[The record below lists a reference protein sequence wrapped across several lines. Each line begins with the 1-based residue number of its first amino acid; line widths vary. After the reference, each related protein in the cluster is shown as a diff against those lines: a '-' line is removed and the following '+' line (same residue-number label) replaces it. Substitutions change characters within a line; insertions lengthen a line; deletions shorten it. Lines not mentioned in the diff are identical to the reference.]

1 MVSHLPMD
9 HDPIGGASPQRR
21 SPVLQSTPVSR
32 PVVSLPPASPPGIKP
47 PHHIDMPPGPV
58 MIQPQQMAPRITPQ
72 VKSPRDMPRV
82 LQPPIEVPT
91 PHAPDVKYP
100 LAYTSPNSAGLSP
113 NINAFAGGAYA
124 ANTPL
129 SEAPPSISSTRSTE
143 MGDPAASSEEEDDMT
158 NDMGELQLTSHDL
171 PDMSYVNRIPPAL
184 DPPRSVPFSTSIT
197 TGALFGEKLV
207 IASQDKMRVLVVRRG
222 AQFHTEVP
230 EQSTEVIVPQTAEHY
245 ALLDSPSNLSP
256 TSRDLRATA
265 LAFCPSVQVGT
276 ELVPEGRIVWYG
288 TPAGHI
294 GELDTL
300 TGKITALRTNVHKS
314 PVCHVARI
322 GKAMVCVDE
331 SGKIST
337 WVPRSSPLHLP
348 STTPETIRITI
359 PKNTYLSVEGSLL
372 WLCTPTMVT
381 KMAPKQTQKVLSVR
395 CYSPVSDTRPF
406 NVMSQAGQWPM
417 SGPDGGGAVTCSASL
432 STTPGLVYFGHESG
446 HITVWN
452 EQGECIE
459 HVLVS
464 SSPIMSMAGVL
475 NAIWSGTRD
484 GRMIVHMANSQ
495 HLRMVKLWQGHR
507 DSVFSLLFDG
517 YGINTQAPEYMACS
531 LSTDNYA
538 TFWDATLSQDW
549 INAEVNSKADLYST
563 SSSLRALM
571 MTYNLDAAAPA
582 DLFGMVDNMDL
593 FQRIL
598 RSSCTTT
605 QNPDGSSSQIPPD
618 VIVFSFQE
626 LVDLEDKRQTA
637 KRFLLGGSRQR
648 RGTGKESTE
657 ERERLPSRYRAWL
670 DKLMAYVRLVMP
682 PELPFSVL
690 LTENLVGLFTCI
702 FVRSDLLPRIRL
714 PGSYAVKT
722 GLGGRYGN
730 KGALLTRFVLD
741 DTSLCFINCHLAAG
755 QRNVR
760 RRNLD
765 VADILQSSSPTLT
778 SNDLAFA
785 LGSDGSMAMDHEIC
799 LLAGDLNYRLDLS
812 RETAMTLIEQNRFA
826 DLFAADQLQLEI
838 RSNPQFGLR
847 HFLEAPICFAP
858 TYKFDR
864 LTNDYDSSDKAR
876 VPAYCDRI
884 LYRSRTGN
892 MVQCTSYKRWD
903 ATVSDHRPVSA
914 TFSMRVKS
922 VDRNTWKQVADHTV
936 TEFLHYRAQLL
947 RTTSEYYHCI

>member
-1 MVSHLPMD
+1 MMPTQQMD
-9 HDPIGGASPQRR
+9 SQLNPQVTSPQDM
-21 SPVLQSTPVSR
+21 SR
-32 PVVSLPPASPPGIKP
+32 L
-47 PHHIDMPPGPV
+47 
-58 MIQPQQMAPRITPQ
+58 
-72 VKSPRDMPRV
+72 
-82 LQPPIEVPT
+82 LQPPIDVPT
-91 PHAPDVKYP
+91 HHTPDVKYP
-100 LAYTSPNSAGLSP
+100 LAYTSPNSTAFSP
-113 NINAFAGGAYA
+113 NIHPFSGSASASSVPM
-124 ANTPL
+124 T
-129 SEAPPSISSTRSTE
+129 EATPSISSTHLAER
-143 MGDPAASSEEEDDMT
+143 GDPAASSEEEDDMT
-158 NDMGELQLTSHDL
+158 NELGELHLTSHDL
-171 PDMSYVNRIPPAL
+171 PDMSYVNRVPPAL
-184 DPPRSVPFSTSIT
+184 DPPRSVPFSTPIT

-207 IASQDKMRVLVVRRG
+207 VASQDKIRVLVVRRG
-222 AQFHTEVP
+222 AQFHTEAP

-245 ALLDSPSNLSP
+245 AWLDSPSNLSP
-256 TSRDLRATA
+256 TSRDLRATT
-265 LAFCPSVQVGT
+265 LAFCPSVQVGN

-300 TGKITALRTNVHKS
+300 TGKITALRINVHKS
-314 PVCHVARI
+314 PICHVARI

-337 WVPRSSPLHLP
+337 WVPRLSPLHLP

-359 PKNTYLSVEGSLL
+359 PKNTYCSVEGSLL

-381 KMAPKQTQKVLSVR
+381 KLAPKQTQKVLSVR
-395 CYSPVSDTRPF
+395 CFSPVSDTRPF

-446 HITVWN
+446 HISVWN
-452 EQGECIE
+452 EQGECLE

-464 SSPIMSMAGVL
+464 SSPIMSMTGVL

-484 GRMIVHMANSQ
+484 GRMIVHLANSQ
-495 HLRMVKLWQGHR
+495 HLRMVKLWQAHR
-507 DSVFSLLFDG
+507 DSIFSLLFDS
-517 YGINTQAPEYMACS
+517 YSINTQAPEVMACS

-538 TFWDATLSQDW
+538 IFWDATLSQDW
-549 INAEVNSKADLYST
+549 INAELSSKADLYST
-563 SSSLRALM
+563 SSSLRALV

-598 RSSCTTT
+598 RSSCSTT
-605 QNPDGSSSQIPPD
+605 QNPDGSSFQVPPD

-637 KRFLLGGSRQR
+637 KRFLLGGSKQR

-765 VADILQSSSPTLT
+765 VADILQSSSQTLT

-812 RETAMTLIEQNRFA
+812 RDTAMTLIEQNRFT

-922 VDRNTWKQVADHTV
+922 IDRNAWNLVADRSV
-936 TEFLHYRAQLL
+936 AEFQHYRAQLL
-947 RTTSEYYHCI
+947 RTVSEYFHCI

>member
-1 MVSHLPMD
+1 
-9 HDPIGGASPQRR
+9 
-21 SPVLQSTPVSR
+21 
-32 PVVSLPPASPPGIKP
+32 
-47 PHHIDMPPGPV
+47 
-58 MIQPQQMAPRITPQ
+58 
-72 VKSPRDMPRV
+72 
-82 LQPPIEVPT
+82 
-91 PHAPDVKYP
+91 
-100 LAYTSPNSAGLSP
+100 
-113 NINAFAGGAYA
+113 
-124 ANTPL
+124 
-129 SEAPPSISSTRSTE
+129 
-143 MGDPAASSEEEDDMT
+143 MGDPAASSEEEDDMS
-158 NDMGELQLTSHDL
+158 NDMGELNLTSHNL
-171 PDMSYVNRIPPAL
+171 PDMSYVNRIAPGL
-184 DPPRSVPFSTSIT
+184 DPPRSVPFSTPIT

-207 IASQDKMRVLVVRRG
+207 IASQDKMRLLVVRRG

-245 ALLDSPSNLSP
+245 AWLDSPLNLSP
-256 TSRDLRATA
+256 TSRDLRATT
-265 LAFCPSVQVGT
+265 LAFCPSVQVGA
-276 ELVPEGRIVWYG
+276 EVVPEGRIVWYG

-300 TGKITALRTNVHKS
+300 TGKITALRTNVHKA
-314 PVCHVARI
+314 PICHVARI

-348 STTPETIRITI
+348 STTPETIRIAI
-359 PKNTYLSVEGSLL
+359 PKNTYISVEGSLL

-381 KMAPKQTQKVLSVR
+381 KMAPKNTQKVLSVR

-417 SGPDGGGAVTCSASL
+417 YGPDGGGAVTCSAFL

-446 HITVWN
+446 HISVWN
-452 EQGECIE
+452 EQGECLE
-459 HVLVS
+459 RVPVS

-484 GRMIVHMANSQ
+484 GRMFVHVANSQ

-507 DSVFSLLFDG
+507 DSVFSLLFNG
-517 YGINTQAPEYMACS
+517 YGINTQAAECMVCS

-549 INAEVNSKADLYST
+549 INAEVSSKADLYSV
-563 SSSLRALM
+563 SSSLRALT

-598 RSSCTTT
+598 RSSCTIT

-637 KRFLLGGSRQR
+637 KRFLLGGNKQR
-648 RGTGKESTE
+648 RGAGKESTE

-670 DKLMAYVRLVMP
+670 DKLTAYVRLVMP

-812 RETAMTLIEQNRFA
+812 RETAMTLIEQNRFT

-884 LYRSRTGN
+884 LYRARTGN

-922 VDRNTWKQVADHTV
+922 VDRNAWKQVADRSV

-947 RTTSEYYHCI
+947 RTTSDFFHCI